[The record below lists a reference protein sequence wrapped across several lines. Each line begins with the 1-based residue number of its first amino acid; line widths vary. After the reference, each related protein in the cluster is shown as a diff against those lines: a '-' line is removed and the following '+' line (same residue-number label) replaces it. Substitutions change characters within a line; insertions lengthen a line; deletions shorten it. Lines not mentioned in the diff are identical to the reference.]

1 MATGHA
7 LEGTGNVPFSTKF
20 YFGFGSISE
29 GTKNT
34 AFNVFLLFYY
44 NQVLGLSGTL
54 AGGAILLA
62 LVVDAITDPL
72 TGSFSDGFHSR
83 LGRRHPF
90 MYAAALPMAAAF
102 YLLFNPPA
110 ALGSTGL
117 FVWLTGFAVLVRAS
131 MTLYAIPSA
140 AMLPEITTHY
150 DERTTLMSYRLAFG
164 WFGGLAVSLMGY
176 QYFFAPSEQFS
187 DGRLDP
193 SAYGLFATA
202 CAVVIFGSILTC
214 AGGTH
219 KLIPKLRPPPGIESF
234 TLHRFLRE
242 LRNVFSNASYL
253 MLVLGALFASVAGGF
268 SEVVGLYMNTYFWE
282 FSTDEISILLGA
294 LVIGLVFALS
304 LTRPITERYDKKT
317 AVVGLAGFGIFFGPL
332 PIFLR
337 LLDWMPANGHPAL
350 LWLIFGHGL
359 LIVAAVIAIVIII
372 GSMIADTVDQNE
384 LTTGQ
389 RQEGIFVSA
398 IAFTTKATSGV
409 GSFVA
414 GVALDLIAF
423 PRGAA
428 PGTVDPDKIY
438 ALGLAVGPGLIVLY
452 IFMLFFFSRY
462 KITRE
467 EHSQTLAE
475 LERRRLAAPPAID
488 RAS

>member
-1 MATGHA
+1 MA
-7 LEGTGNVPFSTKF
+7 
-20 YFGFGSISE
+20 
-29 GTKNT
+29 
-34 AFNVFLLFYY
+34 
-44 NQVLGLSGTL
+44 
-54 AGGAILLA
+54 
-62 LVVDAITDPL
+62 
-72 TGSFSDGFHSR
+72 SDGFHSR

-110 ALGSTGL
+110 GLGNMGL
-117 FVWLTGFAVLVRAS
+117 FAWLAGFAVLVRVS

-150 DERTTLMSYRLAFG
+150 DERTTITAYRLGFG
-164 WFGGLAVSLMGY
+164 WVGGLTISLMGY
-176 QYFFAPSEQFS
+176 QFFFAPSEQFS

-193 SAYGLFATA
+193 SAYGLFASA
-202 CAVVIFGSILTC
+202 CAVVIFGAIVIC

-219 KLIPKLRPPPGIESF
+219 KLIPKLRPPPEVESF
-234 TLHRFLRE
+234 TLRRFAQE
-242 LRNVFSNASYL
+242 LRNVVSNASYR

-268 SEVVGLYMNTYFWE
+268 SDVVGLYVNTYFWE

-294 LVIGLVFALS
+294 LVLGLILALS
-304 LTRPITERYDKKT
+304 LTRPISERYDKKT
-317 AVVGLAGFGIFFGPL
+317 AVVGMASFGVFFGPL

-337 LLDWMPANGHPAL
+337 LLDWLPANGHPAH
-350 LWLIFGHGL
+350 LWLISAHSL

-384 LTTGQ
+384 LVTGQ

-398 IAFTTKATSGV
+398 IAFTTKATSGI
-409 GSFVA
+409 GSFIA
-414 GVALDLIAF
+414 GVALDVIAF
-423 PRGAA
+423 PRGAE
-428 PGTVDPDKIY
+428 PGTVDPDKVY

-452 IFMLFFFSRY
+452 FFMLFFFSRY

-467 EHSQTLAE
+467 DHSKTLAE
-475 LERRRLAAPPAID
+475 LERRRLAASPVID
-488 RAS
+488 RAAS